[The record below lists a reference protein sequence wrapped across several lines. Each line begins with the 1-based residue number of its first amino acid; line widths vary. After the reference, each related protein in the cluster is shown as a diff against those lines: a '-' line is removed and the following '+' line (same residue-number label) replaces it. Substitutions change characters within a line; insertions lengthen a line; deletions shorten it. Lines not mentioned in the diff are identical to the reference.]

1 MKNGTINPHDDHSTS
16 ENKESLISLDM
27 SINLND
33 QPQSNQVSEFE
44 QHGAFKMRGRYQI
57 LSLKPKPEWIP
68 DAVWLDMVRTGKA
81 DEFIISRSPTIE
93 NLIMLD
99 TDKGLNLIMQ
109 HLNAVT
115 TYPLG
120 VSTLSI
126 GTGTNAP
133 TSTDSNLQTPV
144 TTGIAKAVGAV
155 TSPGVFYSEWFITDT
170 ELPNGTYNEL
180 ALFCGSQIFTRSR
193 IIPGHVKAALTDTLI
208 VYTITAS
215 NA

>member
-1 MKNGTINPHDDHSTS
+1 MKQGIVNMVETQV
-16 ENKESLISLDM
+16 EESSLDLGKGTPL
-27 SINLND
+27 SLKDSQIQATKLITTE
-33 QPQSNQVSEFE
+33 PQK
-44 QHGAFKMRGRYQI
+44 GAFKMRGRYQI

-68 DAVWLDMVRTGKA
+68 DAVWLGMIRDGKA

-99 TDKGLNLIMQ
+99 TNKGLNLIMQ
-109 HLNAVT
+109 HLNGVT
-115 TYPLG
+115 TYPLE
-120 VSTLSI
+120 VNSLSI

-144 TTGIAKAVGAV
+144 ATGIVKAIGSITA
-155 TSPGVFYSEWFITDT
+155 PGVFYSEWFITDG
-170 ELPNGTYNEL
+170 ELADGTYNEL
-180 ALFCGSQIFTRSR
+180 GLFCGSQIFARSL
-193 IIPGHVKAALTDTLI
+193 ISPAHVKAALTDTLI